1 MDSVLSTAPTLT
13 KYCAYYLTGTIRSFD
28 SLWGKYTRE
37 KQDIKMLNEMNDT
50 PWDWP
55 EDINW

>member
-1 MDSVLSTAPTLT
+1 MTTAYAGRIPQQLISI
-13 KYCAYYLTGTIRSFD
+13 IRSFD